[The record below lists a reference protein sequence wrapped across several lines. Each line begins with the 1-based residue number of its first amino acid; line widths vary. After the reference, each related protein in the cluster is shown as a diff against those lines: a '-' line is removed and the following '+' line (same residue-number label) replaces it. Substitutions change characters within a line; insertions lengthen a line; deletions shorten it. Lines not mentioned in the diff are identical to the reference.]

1 MCCFFTTLVLFG
13 PRLAIL
19 IWWLVQPMRWR
30 LAFEKFGMPFL
41 WEFLGFLF
49 LPWTTIMYVL
59 VAPAGVTGFDWIWL
73 GLGLLADIA
82 SYSGGAY
89 SGRDRMS
96 GQSY

>member
-19 IWWLVQPMRWR
+19 IWWLVQPTRWQ
-30 LAFEKFGMPFL
+30 LAFNHFNWPFL

-59 VAPAGVTGFDWIWL
+59 VFPGGIGGFDWLWL

-82 SYSGGAY
+82 SYSGGVREGY
-89 SGRDRMS
+89 GRVSG
-96 GQSY
+96 